1 MGIIHQHEDF
11 YVSLEEKII
20 SAINT
25 YLAAFEK
32 KDLEAIIN
40 LYAEDCWVEDPVG
53 TAKKMGHDAL
63 REFYQIGIDM
73 GAKGRLES
81 EIRVAGNEAAFAF
94 CIEIDTGNGI
104 MSIRPIDVMTFNDD
118 GKITSM
124 RAFFGASNQS
134 MA

>member
-1 MGIIHQHEDF
+1 M
-11 YVSLEEKII
+11 SLEKKII
-20 SAINT
+20 SAVNT
-25 YLAAFEK
+25 YLASFEK

-40 LYAEDCWVEDPVG
+40 LYAEDCWVEDPIG
-53 TAKKMGHDAL
+53 SEKKIGHDAL

-73 GAKGRLES
+73 GAKGTLES

-94 CIEIDTGNGI
+94 RIELDTGNGI
-104 MSIRPIDVMTFNDD
+104 MTIRPIDVMTFNDD

-124 RAFFGASNQS
+124 RAFFGSSNQS